1 MIIDMLKQSPR
12 FMEFSEER
20 QIVFAK
26 LADEFEDNDFALYLD
41 PKELSAKLNVG
52 NRAQWQEF
60 LNFEPVRQYI
70 NAQMANESVIAS
82 RKTFQ
87 GLVAKGM
94 GGDVAAI
101 REINDLSGI
110 LNSGDKNK
118 VIVLHQISR
127 PEVVRKDV

>member
-20 QIVFAK
+20 QEIFAK

-41 PKELSAKLNVG
+41 PKELSQKLGVG
-52 NRAQWQEF
+52 NRNQWQEF
-60 LNFEPVRQYI
+60 LNFEPVRQYV
-70 NAQMANESVIAS
+70 NAQMANAATVAS

-87 GLVAKGM
+87 GLLAKGM
-94 GGDVAAI
+94 GGDVSAI
-101 REINDLSGI
+101 REINDLSGV

-118 VIVLHQISR
+118 VIVLHQINR
-127 PEVVRKDV
+127 PKVVRKDV